1 MTSSAGIAHGPVIA
15 GVIGATK
22 PQYDIWGTTVNMAS
36 RMESTGV
43 GGKIQVRP
51 PGCRAGCVF
60 IRCLK
65 INSSPNQVPESTS
78 CILMERGFLR
88 QLRGSVFIKG
98 ISERHG
104 KVSSN
109 GAIMT

>member
-1 MTSSAGIAHGPVIA
+1 MTSLPGVAHGPVIA

-43 GGKIQVRP
+43 SGRIQV
-51 PGCRAGCVF
+51 
-60 IRCLK
+60 
-65 INSSPNQVPESTS
+65 SSPVCRHILTLTGFNALVFLQVSENTS
-78 CILMERGFLR
+78 SILVERGFLR
-88 QLRGSVFIKG
+88 QLRGDIYLKG

-104 KVSSN
+104 RVSPHHH
-109 GAIMT
+109 A

>member
-1 MTSSAGIAHGPVIA
+1 MLKCFLKCKLVSSYIKVFPTLIVNTAHGPVIA

-22 PQYDIWGTTVNMAS
+22 PQYDIWGVTVNVAS

-43 GGKIQVRP
+43 NGRI
-51 PGCRAGCVF
+51 
-60 IRCLK
+60 
-65 INSSPNQVPESTS
+65 QVPETTS

-88 QLRGSVFIKG
+88 QLRGNIYIKG

-104 KVSSN
+104 KQVELFHQSD
-109 GAIMT
+109 